1 MRLTLLEQG
10 RVTIRSLKYIPKGW
24 YWLAAFAL
32 SIGMWVAFFEVAGKM
47 IF

>member
-10 RVTIRSLKYIPKGW
+10 RVTIRSLRSIPKGW

-32 SIGMWVAFFEVAGKM
+32 SIGMWFAFFELADAL